1 MKYPQ
6 GGRVLSECL
15 MSKRIILLSAVALNC
30 LLPVSAQAAD
40 ETVSKLDTIVIVGS
54 RLEQT
59 ATEIGTSVSVITA
72 EEIDSLGYD
81 FAVDAV
87 ASAPGVTINQNG
99 SYGGTATVR
108 IRGAASEQ
116 TLVLI
121 DGIVVNDTTSP
132 GGGFDFARL
141 DTSNIAQIEVLKGP
155 QSTLWGTD
163 AIGGVVSII
172 TKRPKDGFGGTLFGE
187 YGSYNTFRGGASLTG
202 ASNRGDFRLALTS
215 TSSDGISK
223 ADEANGNDEK
233 DGYESYS
240 MSGRG
245 RLALGPDARLE
256 LNLHYTEAEAD
267 FDSFSFTSQGFIG
280 DGDEASETEEL
291 SGQLALIFS
300 ALDDRLDNQLLVSY
314 ADIDR
319 QNFNAGS
326 PSFGAEGDRKAYRY
340 QGTYTFNP
348 RHKTAFGIEREDIEA
363 NGLET
368 SIDGIFGL
376 HEFKASEALTLTGG
390 LRVDDHEDFGS
401 KTTGRIAAAFNPNSQ
416 MTLRTSWGQGFKAPT
431 IFQGT
436 FFCCGA
442 DAPNPDLEPETSEA
456 FDLGLDWRSSDGK
469 LELGATYFS
478 QDIKNLINFSAGT
491 YFNVAE
497 VETRGIELYGDY
509 QMAEWLNISAS
520 YAIID
525 AEDKSTAGQLAR
537 IPERSGDV
545 TFAVTPAGPL
555 SGALHIRYN
564 GDENDANGEV
574 AAWTRIDAS
583 AGYDISETVELFVRV
598 ENLFDEEYQ
607 QVLGYGTPGTSG
619 SVGFRFK
626 Y

>member
-1 MKYPQ
+1 
-6 GGRVLSECL
+6 

-172 TKRPKDGFGGTLFGE
+172 TKRPEDGFGGALFGE
-187 YGSYNTFRGGASLTG
+187 YGSYNTFSGGASLAG
-202 ASNRGDFRLALTS
+202 ASNRGDFRLALTN

-233 DGYESYS
+233 DGYESYT

-245 RLALGPDARLE
+245 SLALGPDARLE

-291 SGQLALIFS
+291 SGQLAFIFS
-300 ALDDRLDNQLLVSY
+300 ALDDRLDNQLLMSY

-497 VETRGIELYGDY
+497 VETSGIELYGDY

-525 AEDKSTAGQLAR
+525 AEDKSIAGQLAR

-545 TFAVTPAGPL
+545 TFAVTPTGPL

-619 SVGFRFK
+619 SVGFRFE

>member
-1 MKYPQ
+1 
-6 GGRVLSECL
+6 

-326 PSFGAEGDRKAYRY
+326 PSFGAEG
-340 QGTYTFNP
+340 
-348 RHKTAFGIEREDIEA
+348 
-363 NGLET
+363 
-368 SIDGIFGL
+368 
-376 HEFKASEALTLTGG
+376 
-390 LRVDDHEDFGS
+390 
-401 KTTGRIAAAFNPNSQ
+401 
-416 MTLRTSWGQGFKAPT
+416 
-431 IFQGT
+431 
-436 FFCCGA
+436 
-442 DAPNPDLEPETSEA
+442 
-456 FDLGLDWRSSDGK
+456 
-469 LELGATYFS
+469 
-478 QDIKNLINFSAGT
+478 
-491 YFNVAE
+491 
-497 VETRGIELYGDY
+497 
-509 QMAEWLNISAS
+509 
-520 YAIID
+520 
-525 AEDKSTAGQLAR
+525 
-537 IPERSGDV
+537 
-545 TFAVTPAGPL
+545 
-555 SGALHIRYN
+555 
-564 GDENDANGEV
+564 
-574 AAWTRIDAS
+574 
-583 AGYDISETVELFVRV
+583 
-598 ENLFDEEYQ
+598 
-607 QVLGYGTPGTSG
+607 
-619 SVGFRFK
+619 
-626 Y
+626 

>member
-1 MKYPQ
+1 
-6 GGRVLSECL
+6 

-172 TKRPKDGFGGTLFGE
+172 TKRPEDGFGGALFGE
-187 YGSYNTFRGGASLTG
+187 YGSYNTFSGGASLAG
-202 ASNRGDFRLALTS
+202 ASNRGDFRLALTN

-233 DGYESYS
+233 DGYESYT

-245 RLALGPDARLE
+245 SLALGPDARLE

-291 SGQLALIFS
+291 SGQLAFIFS
-300 ALDDRLDNQLLVSY
+300 ALDDRLDNQLLMSY

-497 VETRGIELYGDY
+497 VETSGIELYGDY

-525 AEDKSTAGQLAR
+525 AEDKSIAGQLAR

-545 TFAVTPAGPL
+545 TFAVTPTGPL

>member
-1 MKYPQ
+1 
-6 GGRVLSECL
+6 

-40 ETVSKLDTIVIVGS
+40 ETFSKLDTIVIVGS

-172 TKRPKDGFGGTLFGE
+172 TKRPEDGFGGALFGE
-187 YGSYNTFRGGASLTG
+187 YGSYNTFSGGASLAG
-202 ASNRGDFRLALTS
+202 ASNRGDFRLALTN

-233 DGYESYS
+233 DGYESYT

-245 RLALGPDARLE
+245 SLALGPDARLE

-291 SGQLALIFS
+291 SGQLAFIFS
-300 ALDDRLDNQLLVSY
+300 ALDDRLDNQLLMSY

-497 VETRGIELYGDY
+497 VETSGIELYGDY

-525 AEDKSTAGQLAR
+525 AEDKSIAGQLAR

-545 TFAVTPAGPL
+545 TFAVTPTGPL